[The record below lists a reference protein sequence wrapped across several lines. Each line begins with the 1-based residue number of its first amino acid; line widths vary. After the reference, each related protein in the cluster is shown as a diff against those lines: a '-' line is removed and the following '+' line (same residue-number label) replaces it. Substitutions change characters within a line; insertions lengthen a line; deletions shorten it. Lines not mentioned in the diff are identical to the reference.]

1 MPRAEAGSAKA
12 IGNAIKAK
20 GLGRLVWYCQVCQKQ
35 CRDENGFKMHSQS
48 ESHLRQMLVVGENA
62 GKHIDTFSKDFQDE
76 FLTLLSRRHNTQR
89 VRANA
94 VYNEYIQDKH
104 HIHMNSTKWVT
115 LTEFIKYMGREGLV
129 RVDENEKGFWIQ
141 WVDNSPKA
149 LARQA
154 EMQKRERADMDDE
167 QRQRRQL
174 REQMERARL
183 QAEAR
188 GQGEVAKGLQRAEGE
203 KVSLSLNLGGLK
215 PKEETVKTEP
225 EDTVKTESEETF
237 KSESEGT
244 VKTEPAEAVKNEPA
258 SPSTPVATPTVTMTN
273 TAKVK
278 TEPAPNPLK
287 RAAPTNIFKTSS
299 KSSKSTKESTPS
311 STPKSHLAGK
321 KFLTAAERLMLEDQA
336 RAGRKISGG
345 SGGYQGMGP
354 SRR

>member
-1 MPRAEAGSAKA
+1 
-12 IGNAIKAK
+12 
-20 GLGRLVWYCQVCQKQ
+20 
-35 CRDENGFKMHSQS
+35 
-48 ESHLRQMLVVGENA
+48 
-62 GKHIDTFSKDFQDE
+62 
-76 FLTLLSRRHNTQR
+76 
-89 VRANA
+89 
-94 VYNEYIQDKH
+94 
-104 HIHMNSTKWVT
+104 MNSTKWVT

-203 KVSLSLNLGGLK
+203 KVSLSLNLGALK

-225 EDTVKTESEETF
+225 EETVKTEA
-237 KSESEGT
+237 EGT
-244 VKTEPAEAVKNEPA
+244 VKIESEEAVKNETA
-258 SPSTPVATPTVTMTN
+258 SPSTPAATPAVTMTD
-273 TAKVK
+273 TTKVK

-299 KSSKSTKESTPS
+299 KSSKPTKESTPS

>member
-1 MPRAEAGSAKA
+1 MLTFA
-12 IGNAIKAK
+12 
-20 GLGRLVWYCQVCQKQ
+20 RL
-35 CRDENGFKMHSQS
+35 E
-48 ESHLRQMLVVGENA
+48 
-62 GKHIDTFSKDFQDE
+62 T
-76 FLTLLSRRHNTQR
+76 RHNTQR

-174 REQMERARL
+174 REQMER
-183 QAEAR
+183 
-188 GQGEVAKGLQRAEGE
+188 LQRAEGE

-225 EDTVKTESEETF
+225 EDTVKTESEETVN
-237 KSESEGT
+237 SES
-244 VKTEPAEAVKNEPA
+244 AEAVKNEPT
-258 SPSTPVATPTVTMTN
+258 SPLTPAVTPAVTTTD

-299 KSSKSTKESTPS
+299 KSSKSNKESTPS

-336 RAGRKISGG
+336 RAGRKHSGA